1 MDVTVAAVSK
11 SKSERFNIRATREE
25 KALVE
30 QAARAS
36 RVTSSQFVLQA
47 AVQSAEEVLADQT
60 RFVLPADKWN
70 EFVAVLDRPAR
81 EIPTLKKAV
90 SKPSPFGK
98 R

>member
-1 MDVTVAAVSK
+1 MDVTAAAVSK
-11 SKSERFNIRATREE
+11 NKSERFNIRATREE

-30 QAARAS
+30 QAARAT

-60 RFVLPADKWN
+60 RFVLPADKWDQ
-70 EFVAVLDRPAR
+70 FVALLDRPAR
-81 EIPTLKKAV
+81 EIPALKEAAA
-90 SKPSPFGK
+90 KPSPFGE